1 MQRAGF
7 APAET
12 ETKAMIKR
20 MLVMLVLVGAV
31 LGGVFGFKTFVDE
44 KVKEF
49 MAGAGNP
56 PQTVSTAQAAVTQ
69 WQPQLEAVG
78 SLRAVR
84 GADLSLE
91 VPGVVEEINFQSGDE
106 VQVGAVLLRL
116 RGDDEIAKLESLE
129 AVARLSQIT
138 YDRDV
143 KQLRAQ
149 AISQAV
155 VDNDEANLRNNK
167 AQVAQQKA
175 IVDKKILRA
184 PFAGQLGIRQVDL
197 GQYLGAGTAIVTLQS
212 LTPIY
217 VDFLLPQQAFDQI
230 KVGQSV
236 AAKVDAYPG
245 KAFAGAIT
253 AINPRVDAATR
264 NVQVRVTLDNA
275 DHKLLPGMYATVDI
289 DTGAPQHLVTLPQ
302 TAISYNPYGNL
313 VYLVDDKGKD
323 AAGKPLLIARQTFVT
338 TGATRG
344 DQVSILKGV
353 KEGDVVVTGG
363 QMKLRNGSP
372 LLINNTVKPLDNP
385 NPAPVDQ

>member
-1 MQRAGF
+1 
-7 APAET
+7 
-12 ETKAMIKR
+12 MIKR
-20 MLVMLVLVGAV
+20 MLVMLVLVAAV
-31 LGGVFGFKTFVDE
+31 FGGVFGFKAFVDE
-44 KVKEF
+44 KVKEY
-49 MAGAGNP
+49 MAGAGNQ
-56 PQTVSTAQAAVTQ
+56 PQTVSTTRAVVAQ

-78 SLRAVR
+78 SLRAAR

-106 VQVGAVLLRL
+106 VQAGAVLLRL

-138 YDRDV
+138 YDRDM
-143 KQLRAQ
+143 KQLKAQ

-175 IVDKKILRA
+175 IVDKKVLRA
-184 PFAGQLGIRQVDL
+184 PFAGQLGLRQVDL
-197 GQYLGAGTAIVTLQS
+197 GQYLSAGTAIVTLQS

-217 VDFLLPQQAFDQI
+217 VDFLLPQQAFERI
-230 KVGQSV
+230 KVGQAV

-245 KAFAGAIT
+245 KTFSGAIT

-264 NVQVRVTLDNA
+264 NVQVRVTLENA

-289 DTGAPQHLVTLPQ
+289 DTGAPERLVTLPQ

-323 AAGKPLLIARQTFVT
+323 AAGKPLLVARQTFVT

-344 DQVSILKGV
+344 DQVSVLKGV
-353 KEGDVVVTGG
+353 KEGDTVVTGG

-372 LLINNTVKPLDNP
+372 LAINNDVKPAEDP
-385 NPAPVDQ
+385 KPVPDDQ

>member
-56 PQTVSTAQAAVTQ
+56 PQTVSTAQAAITQ

-230 KVGQSV
+230 KVGQTV

-323 AAGKPLLIARQTFVT
+323 AAGKPLLIARQTFIT

>member
-1 MQRAGF
+1 
-7 APAET
+7 
-12 ETKAMIKR
+12 MIKR

-56 PQTVSTAQAAVTQ
+56 PQTVSTAQAAITQ

-106 VQVGAVLLRL
+106 VQAGAVLLRL

-230 KVGQSV
+230 KVGQTV

-372 LLINNTVKPLDNP
+372 LLINNAVKPLDNP

>member
-56 PQTVSTAQAAVTQ
+56 PQTVSTAQAAITQ

-143 KQLRAQ
+143 KQLKAQ

>member
-1 MQRAGF
+1 
-7 APAET
+7 
-12 ETKAMIKR
+12 MIKR

-143 KQLRAQ
+143 KQLKAQ

-230 KVGQSV
+230 KVGQTV

-313 VYLVDDKGKD
+313 VYLVDDKGKN

-385 NPAPVDQ
+385 HPAPVDQ

>member
-56 PQTVSTAQAAVTQ
+56 PQTVSTAQAAITQ

-106 VQVGAVLLRL
+106 VQAGAVLLRL

-143 KQLRAQ
+143 KQLKAQ

-230 KVGQSV
+230 KVGQTV

-372 LLINNTVKPLDNP
+372 LLINNAVKPLDNP

>member
-1 MQRAGF
+1 
-7 APAET
+7 
-12 ETKAMIKR
+12 MIKR

-56 PQTVSTAQAAVTQ
+56 PQTVSTAQAAITQ

-230 KVGQSV
+230 KVGQTV

-245 KAFAGAIT
+245 KTFSGAIT

-264 NVQVRVTLDNA
+264 NVQVRVTLENA

-344 DQVSILKGV
+344 DQVSVLKGV

-372 LLINNTVKPLDNP
+372 LVINNTVKPADNP